1 MKKNVSFLTH
11 SFNPQNQACMKKKQ
25 VCCVFKSKN
34 LKFTDISMS
43 MIVEKQGIWTYKK
56 ITDKKLDK
64 ITDLE
69 CVEKWRLGL

>member
-11 SFNPQNQACMKKKQ
+11 SFNPQNQACMKMNRYVAFLKVK
-25 VCCVFKSKN
+25 
-34 LKFTDISMS
+34 KFTDISMS

>member
-1 MKKNVSFLTH
+1 
-11 SFNPQNQACMKKKQ
+11 
-25 VCCVFKSKN
+25 
-34 LKFTDISMS
+34 MS
-43 MIVEKQGIWTYKK
+43 IIVEKQGIWTYKK